1 MEVGL
6 SLADNGLSMN
16 SSSLYDV
23 AIVGGG
29 IAGLCLS
36 IQLARENYKV
46 ILFEKEKYPFHK
58 VCGEYV
64 SMESWN
70 FLESLG
76 VPLSEWKLPHIRRL
90 LLSSPSG
97 LSSRHDLPLGG
108 FGISRYTLD
117 NYLAKL
123 ARESGVELR
132 ESTKVDHVE
141 FTEDM
146 FHVYSGSAKYSAR
159 LACGAFG
166 KRSNLDVKLKRAFVQ
181 KKPGKL
187 NNYIAVKY
195 HIRANLPSD
204 QIALH
209 NFENGYCGISQVEDN
224 KYCLCYMTTAANLQ
238 NCNNQITQLEKNI
251 VRQNPFLNSI
261 FEEAVF
267 LYDTPVTI
275 AQISFDKKS
284 QLENHLLMSGDAAG
298 MVTPLCGNGM
308 SMAMHGSK
316 IAYLEIDRYLRG
328 KITRSEMESAYQ
340 ATWNKTFQPRMIA
353 GRSIQKLFGK
363 RRVTDTFLR
372 TMKMLP
378 GVATSLIK
386 KTHGRPF

>member
-1 MEVGL
+1 
-6 SLADNGLSMN
+6 MN

-29 IAGLCLS
+29 VAGLCLS

-97 LSSRHDLPLGG
+97 LSSGHDLPLGG
-108 FGISRYTLD
+108 FGVSRYTLD
-117 NYLAKL
+117 DYLAKL
-123 ARESGVELR
+123 ARASGVELR

-141 FTEDM
+141 FAQDT

-159 LACGAFG
+159 LTCGAFG
-166 KRSNLDVKLKRAFVQ
+166 KRSNLDVKLKRGFVQ

-187 NNYIAVKY
+187 INYIAVKY

-209 NFENGYCGISQVEDN
+209 NFENGYSGISQVEDN

-284 QLENHLLMSGDAAG
+284 PLENHLLMSGDAAG

-316 IAYLEIDRYLRG
+316 IAYIEIDRYLQG
-328 KITRSEMESAYQ
+328 KITRFEMESAYQ
-340 ATWNKTFQPRMIA
+340 DKWNNTFHARMVA

-363 RRVTDTFLR
+363 RRVTDVFLR
-372 TMKMLP
+372 TMKILP

>member
-1 MEVGL
+1 
-6 SLADNGLSMN
+6 MN
-16 SSSLYDV
+16 PSSLYDV

-29 IAGLCLS
+29 VAGLCLS

-97 LSSRHDLPLGG
+97 LSSGHDLPLGG
-108 FGISRYTLD
+108 FGVSRYTLD

-123 ARESGVELR
+123 ARASGVELR

-141 FTEDM
+141 FAQDT

-159 LACGAFG
+159 LTCGAFG
-166 KRSNLDVKLKRAFVQ
+166 KRSNLDVKLKRGFVQ

-209 NFENGYCGISQVEDN
+209 NFENGYSGISQVEDN

-284 QLENHLLMSGDAAG
+284 PLENHLLMSGDAAG

-316 IAYLEIDRYLRG
+316 IAYIEIDRYLQG
-328 KITRSEMESAYQ
+328 KITRFEMESAYQ
-340 ATWNKTFQPRMIA
+340 DKWNNTFHARMVA

-363 RRVTDTFLR
+363 RRVTDVFLR
-372 TMKMLP
+372 TMKILP

-386 KTHGRPF
+386 KT

>member
-1 MEVGL
+1 
-6 SLADNGLSMN
+6 MN

-29 IAGLCLS
+29 VAGLCLS

-97 LSSRHDLPLGG
+97 LSSGHDLPLGG
-108 FGISRYTLD
+108 FGVSRYTLD
-117 NYLAKL
+117 DYLAKL
-123 ARESGVELR
+123 ARASGVELR

-141 FTEDM
+141 FAQDT

-159 LACGAFG
+159 LTCGAFG
-166 KRSNLDVKLKRAFVQ
+166 KRSNLDVKLKRGFVQ

-284 QLENHLLMSGDAAG
+284 PLENHLLMSGDAAG

-316 IAYLEIDRYLRG
+316 IAYIEIDRYLQG
-328 KITRSEMESAYQ
+328 KITRFEMESAYQ
-340 ATWNKTFQPRMIA
+340 VTWNKTFQPRMIA

-363 RRVTDTFLR
+363 RRVTDVFLR